1 MQILVF
7 TDFVLAV
14 LLTVLI
20 PLLFL
25 VFYRNSRATLFRLL
39 AYWRV
44 SSLLMIAVYLLMAE
58 QPAGLLSGV
67 VARILIPL
75 VIWFGDGLLGDRH
88 GRISTGKFFIAWKQV
103 ITIYCL
109 LGLII
114 TLPVVHC
121 FISGDISEYCQ
132 MWYDAP
138 KVYGNLL
145 HREQNWGQLAHYAQA
160 ALWIYGLYF
169 CASVLMKLLHYQKS
183 TTG

>member
-7 TDFVLAV
+7 TDFILAV
-14 LLTVLI
+14 LLTVLV

-25 VFYRNSRATLFRLL
+25 VFYRNYRTTFFRLL

-58 QPAGLLSGV
+58 QPAGLLLGV

-75 VIWFGDGLLGDRH
+75 VIGFGDGILGDRH
-88 GRISTGKFFIAWKQV
+88 GRISTGQLFVVWKQV
-103 ITIYCL
+103 TRIYCL
-109 LGLII
+109 LGVII
-114 TLPVVHC
+114 TLPVVPC
-121 FISGDISEYCQ
+121 FVRGEISKYCQ

-145 HREQNWGQLAHYAQA
+145 HQDQNWDQLADYAQG
-160 ALWIYGLYF
+160 ALWVYGLYF
-169 CASVLMKLLHYQKS
+169 CASVFMKILHYRNS
-183 TTG
+183 ATG